1 MPDFGPTR
9 ADGGSPFEDMAPPG
23 TRIAGLFINHGGSRN
38 IIIGIQLIYVNT
50 TNGGLTFGEQ
60 HGGVEGTQARIGLQ
74 AGEFFT
80 QISGRFG
87 RFVDSLTIETSG
99 GPNGPQRYPSEG
111 RFGGLG
117 GTEDYEFPE
126 VNGQEIIGF
135 LGKSGTLIDAIGVR
149 TR

>member
-1 MPDFGPTR
+1 V
-9 ADGGSPFEDMAPPG
+9 
-23 TRIAGLFINHGGSRN
+23 
-38 IIIGIQLIYVNT
+38 IYVNT
-50 TNGGLTFGEQ
+50 TTGEVTFGEQ
-60 HGGVEGTQARIGLQ
+60 HGGVAGTPVRIGLQ

-87 RFVDSLTIETSG
+87 QFVDSLTIETSG

-117 GTEDYEFPE
+117 GIYDYEFPP